1 MDACGVCGGSNETCS
16 GCDGAPNTGR
26 DKGCSGHG
34 VCDGSDRCLCQP
46 GYHGVM
52 CQVACSSNAN
62 CSGHG
67 ECVVEY
73 EGLSV
78 ESEVRC
84 ECKPGYTRDNSSA
97 PGELAGCV
105 LVISLSNAL
114 PVELLVSLGGGI
126 PAVLGLCGLAAL
138 LGLSVLRSR
147 QRLLRMKEHVTEFV
161 LSYEAMNADEE
172 DDPTAMDQDKMEVQA
187 DLCIP
192 LAPAGFSAPPREPPA
207 PLAVTAVQIE
217 LAKAR
222 LEAAKARGQ
231 GPKPR
236 TDGNGS
242 NANVVASARGREL
255 ALGPVAAGAAVAR
268 HDAGLIEEEHQ
279 GDASFVPPDALLKLT
294 APPVANAR
302 AQRIKAARAA
312 RVSNT
317 VESMAK
323 APQDRN

>member
-1 MDACGVCGGSNETCS
+1 M
-16 GCDGAPNTGR
+16 
-26 DKGCSGHG
+26 
-34 VCDGSDRCLCQP
+34 
-46 GYHGVM
+46 
-52 CQVACSSNAN
+52 
-62 CSGHG
+62 
-67 ECVVEY
+67 
-73 EGLSV
+73 
-78 ESEVRC
+78 
-84 ECKPGYTRDNSSA
+84 
-97 PGELAGCV
+97 ELA
-105 LVISLSNAL
+105 LRRRL
-114 PVELLVSLGGGI
+114 PTRARTRASARRG
-126 PAVLGLCGLAAL
+126 
-138 LGLSVLRSR
+138 RR
-147 QRLLRMKEHVTEFV
+147 
-161 LSYEAMNADEE
+161 
-172 DDPTAMDQDKMEVQA
+172 
-187 DLCIP
+187 
-192 LAPAGFSAPPREPPA
+192 APPGA
-207 PLAVTAVQIE
+207 SVAAVQIE